1 MQCTQRLTVTRMTG
15 STLTVQ
21 NCVDTA
27 EKVSAEFGHLGS
39 TYRLVYT
46 PYIGNSESCEC
57 CAQLY
62 ASYSFKTSWKVN
74 NAS

>member
-1 MQCTQRLTVTRMTG
+1 MTG

-27 EKVSAEFGHLGS
+27 EQVSAEFDYLGS

-46 PYIGNSESCEC
+46 PYMGNGENWEC

-74 NAS
+74 NASE